1 MSRRNDNN
9 ISIAY
14 QIKRDCFQAS
24 GHYKTITNDIT
35 ATNYKIAINEFAR
48 WAKGQY
54 SYAEIAKS
62 PIEIIKQYTD
72 KLISDGKSAS
82 TTHTKIAPIC
92 RAFRVYMTQIDNKPV
107 RVVAQGKR
115 ASQGQ
120 SVRSQ
125 RESHNAQYARAYDF
139 SCAVGI
145 RESEIKRLTGADIT
159 VNEYGELC
167 VIVRAG
173 KGGKYQEQ
181 VILPQYRDT
190 VQAAFDGVGKDER
203 VFRTTEFSKNI
214 AYHSNRAKLAQEAY
228 SYYCSNYNND
238 SQRFRLAKQ
247 LWYKFKA
254 AITDSNL
261 SDKQIKSRKDRFAA
275 ELQNR
280 DKPIKLRGDNLL
292 KAQELGLPTELDRLS
307 VMAVSVN
314 HLSHWRTDVTV
325 SNYLLKPTD

>member
-1 MSRRNDNN
+1 MSHDK
-9 ISIAY
+9 SIAY
-14 QIKRDCFQAS
+14 MIKQQCFRA
-24 GHYKTITNDIT
+24 GGRYKAITNDVT
-35 ATNYKIAINEFAR
+35 ATNYKITINDFSR
-48 WAKGQY
+48 WAKAIGLN
-54 SYAEIAKS
+54 YADIVNR
-62 PIEIIKQYTD
+62 PIEVIKQYTD

-82 TTHTKIAPIC
+82 TVHTKIAPIC
-92 RAFRVYMTQIDNKPV
+92 RAFRVPMTQIDNKPV

-125 RESHNAQYARAYDF
+125 RESCNAQYARAYAF
-139 SCAVGI
+139 SRAVGI
-145 RESEIKRLTGADIT
+145 RESEIKRLTGADLT
-159 VNEYGELC
+159 TNEYGELC
-167 VIVRAG
+167 VIVQSG

-190 VQAAFDGVGKDER
+190 VQAAFSGVGKDER
-203 VFRTTEFSKNI
+203 VFRSTEFSKNI
-214 AYHSNRAKLAQEAY
+214 SYHSNRAKLAQEAY
-228 SYYCSNYNND
+228 GYYCSNYNND
-238 SQRFRLAKQ
+238 SQRFKLAKQ

-254 AITDSNL
+254 AIESGNLTDAQK
-261 SDKQIKSRKDRFAA
+261 DSRAKRFAA
-275 ELQNR
+275 ELRDR